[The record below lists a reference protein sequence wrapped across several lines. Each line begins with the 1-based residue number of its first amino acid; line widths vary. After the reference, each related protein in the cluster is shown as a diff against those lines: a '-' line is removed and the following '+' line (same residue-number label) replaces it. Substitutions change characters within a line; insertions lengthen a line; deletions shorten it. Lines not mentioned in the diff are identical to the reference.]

1 MKPNTTIRLHH
12 LNQSRSM
19 RILWLLEELGVPYE
33 ILSHQRDAK
42 TFMAPDSLKAVHPLG
57 KSPVIELD
65 GRLIAESGAITE
77 LLIERFAP
85 ERLRPAVDS
94 NEYGEYLQWIHFAES
109 SLMVPTLLEVLTK
122 NAIRSDDKYLGP
134 YIKREKHNLLSY
146 LDKVVKNK
154 SYIVANKLSGADFML
169 SFDLIIMAQSKVLD
183 DYVHVKQYALQ
194 LASLDSYQRAMRL
207 EDNYDESVQPNI
219 MK

>member
-1 MKPNTTIRLHH
+1 
-12 LNQSRSM
+12 M

-134 YIKREKHNLLSY
+134 YIKKEKHNLLSY

>member
-1 MKPNTTIRLHH
+1 
-12 LNQSRSM
+12 M

-154 SYIVANKLSGADFML
+154 SYIVANILCSL
-169 SFDLIIMAQSKVLD
+169 LI
-183 DYVHVKQYALQ
+183 
-194 LASLDSYQRAMRL
+194 
-207 EDNYDESVQPNI
+207 
-219 MK
+219 